1 MQQLTKI
8 AVFLTFFVMNI
19 LQSQEIAILKYGGGG
34 DWYSNPTALP
44 NLIRFCNENLDTTI
58 ENKPQTVE
66 VGDVNIFQF
75 PLLHMTGHG
84 NVFFSNEEAQNLRT
98 YLLAGGFLHIDDN
111 YGMEPYLKRELNK
124 VFPNKALEELGSD
137 HPIFNEKYDFPQ
149 GLPKIHEHDG
159 QRPQALGIF
168 HEGRLVLLFTF
179 ESDLGD
185 GWEDPSVHNDTEAV
199 RLKALQMG
207 ANIVAYAFK
216 S

>member
-1 MQQLTKI
+1 MITKLTGFICLLLFSGTIAAQDI
-8 AVFLTFFVMNI
+8 AV
-19 LQSQEIAILKYGGGG
+19 LQYNGGG

-44 NLIRFCNENLDTTI
+44 NLISFCNQNIRTAMSP
-58 ENKPQTVE
+58 KPKTVKPE
-66 VGDVNIFQF
+66 SVDIFQY
-75 PLLHMTGHG
+75 PYIHMTGHG
-84 NVFFSNEEAQNLRT
+84 NVFFTEQDAENLRN
-98 YLLAGGFLHIDDN
+98 YLLSGGFLHIDDN

-185 GWEDPSVHNDTEAV
+185 GWEDPSVHNDPEEI

-207 ANIVAYAFK
+207 ANIIAYVFK
-216 S
+216 T